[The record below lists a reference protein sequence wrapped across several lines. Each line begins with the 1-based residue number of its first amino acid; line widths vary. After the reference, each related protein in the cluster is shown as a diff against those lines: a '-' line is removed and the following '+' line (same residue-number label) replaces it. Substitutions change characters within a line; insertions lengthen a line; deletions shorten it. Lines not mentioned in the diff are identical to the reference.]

1 VQKNKLTPN
10 FNWHRWKSDKK
21 DKYSMEPLL
30 AARIL
35 FYIYVIHE
43 FEHALLRLKNDDCI
57 WGPVH
62 TSVGQEG
69 IAAASVTAL
78 RKTDKFVATH
88 RSHHQFLGKAL
99 HFVLPNSWNP
109 INEDLPEIG
118 KEVIRRTFAEIMGLF
133 NGYCGGRGGSMHLR
147 YKEAGFLGSNAIVGG
162 GIPLATGAA
171 FAEKFNNSGNIVVCF
186 FGDGA
191 TNQGSF
197 HEACNL
203 AGLWNLPIIFFLE
216 NNEYAVATHKD
227 KACAVK
233 ELSIRASSY
242 GMDGHVI
249 DGNDPF
255 VIYQIMKKVAEK
267 IRKGNRPCLIEAKC
281 YRRYHHAGDQLGSFF
296 RYRSREE
303 EEARKQKE
311 VVIQFPMQLVSLGLM
326 TGRMCD
332 QVKELAVNTVFNV
345 VSELTLPGTPRKVRK
360 ELYPSPATINDGLRS
375 DGQEWKNIVFNEREH
390 FSSFKDI
397 RYSDA
402 IAAVTGRWLEKNNKT
417 IVLGE
422 EVANFR
428 GGAYGATKG
437 LPNKYPDRVLNT
449 PISEAGF
456 VGLSLGAAISGMHP
470 IVEIMFGDF
479 ALVAAD
485 QIFNQISKA
494 RYMYG
499 NTTNLPLV
507 IRTRIA
513 AGCGYGGQHSMDPI
527 GLYALFPGLRIV
539 APANAFDYVGLFNS
553 AMHSLDPVV
562 ILEHQALY
570 NVKTKVPLNDLDYFI
585 ELGKARTIANGE
597 DVTLITYSSLVP
609 RCEKLLPRLEEA
621 GISAELIDLRTLDYP
636 SIDYSTIAES
646 VKKTGAAVIVEEA
659 AKSIS
664 IGPILANRISENYFD
679 YLDSPIACLT
689 SLDIPLP
696 VSRPLEAAA
705 LLDDEM
711 IIKTTIDVAKRQ
723 RR

>member
-1 VQKNKLTPN
+1 MRKNLLTPK
-10 FNWHRWKSDKK
+10 FNWYSWQSDNK
-21 DKYSMEPLL
+21 DKYSINVLL
-30 AARIL
+30 ATRIL
-35 FYIYVIHE
+35 FYVHVISE
-43 FEHALLRLKNDDCI
+43 FEHALLRIKNDDCV

-69 IAAASVTAL
+69 IAAASVAAIRTS
-78 RKTDKFVATH
+78 DKFVASH
-88 RSHHQFLGKAL
+88 RAHHQFLAKAL
-99 HFVLPNSWNP
+99 HSVLPRSWNP

-118 KEVIRRTFAEIMGLF
+118 KEVIRRTFAEIMGLS

-147 YKEAGFLGSNAIVGG
+147 NKEAGFLGSNAIVGG

-171 FAEKFNNSGNIVVCF
+171 FAEKFNNTGNIVICF

-227 KACAVK
+227 KACAVT

-242 GMDGHVI
+242 GMDAHVI

-255 VIYQIMKKVAEK
+255 VIYHVVKQAAEK
-267 IRKGNRPCLIEAKC
+267 VRKRNRPCLIEAKC
-281 YRRYHHAGDQLGSFF
+281 YRRYHHAGDQPGSVFG
-296 RYRSREE
+296 YRSKEE
-303 EEARKQKE
+303 EDTWKRKE
-311 VVIQFPMQLVSLGLM
+311 VVSQFPTQLVSLGLM
-326 TGRMCD
+326 TERICD
-332 QVKELAVNTVFNV
+332 QIKELAVKTVLNEMN
-345 VSELTLPGTPRKVRK
+345 ELTLPGTPRKVRE
-360 ELYPSPATINDGLRS
+360 ELYPSPETINEGLRS
-375 DGQEWKNIVFNEREH
+375 NGQEWKNVIFSEREH

-402 IAAVTGRWLEKNNKT
+402 IASVTGRWLEKDKKT

-422 EVANFR
+422 EVANFG

-437 LPNKYPDRVLNT
+437 LPDRYPDRVHNT

-456 VGLSLGAAISGMHP
+456 VGLSLGAAISGLRP

-485 QIFNQISKA
+485 QIFNQISKS
-494 RYMYG
+494 RYIYG

-507 IRTRIA
+507 IRTRIG
-513 AGCGYGGQHSMDPI
+513 AGCGYGGQHSMDPV

-539 APANAFDYVGLFNS
+539 APADAFDYVGLFNS
-553 AMHSLDPVV
+553 AMHSLDPVI

-570 NVKTKVPLNDLDYFI
+570 NVKTQVPLDDLDYFI
-585 ELGKARTIANGE
+585 ELGKARTIADGE

-609 RCEKLLPRLEEA
+609 RCERLLSRLGEA
-621 GISAELIDLRTLDYP
+621 NVSADLIDLRTVDYP
-636 SIDYSTIAES
+636 SIDYATIGES
-646 VKKTGAAVIVEEA
+646 VRKTGTVVIVEEA
-659 AKSIS
+659 ARSQS
-664 IGPILANRISENYFD
+664 IGPVLAKNIMAKFFD
-679 YLDSPIACLT
+679 YLDGPIACLT

-696 VSRPLEAAA
+696 VSRILERAA
-705 LLDDEM
+705 LINDEE
-711 IIKTTIDVAKRQ
+711 IINATVAAAKRQ
-723 RR
+723 WQ

>member
-1 VQKNKLTPN
+1 VQSNKLTPN
-10 FNWHRWKSDKK
+10 FNWFSWQSDEK
-21 DKYSMEPLL
+21 DKYSINILL

-35 FYIYVIHE
+35 FYVNVINE
-43 FEHALLRLKNDDCI
+43 FEHALLGLKNDDCI

-69 IAAASVTAL
+69 IAAASVTAI
-78 RKTDKFVATH
+78 RKSDKFVASH
-88 RSHHQFLGKAL
+88 RAHHQFLAKVL
-99 HFVLPNSWNP
+99 QSVLPRSWDP

-118 KEVIRRTFAEIMGLF
+118 KTVIRRTFAEIMGLF

-171 FAEKFNNSGNIVVCF
+171 FAEKFNNTGNIVICF

-242 GMDGHVI
+242 GMDGHII

-255 VIYQIMKKVAEK
+255 IIYHVVKQVAEK
-267 IRKGNRPCLIEAKC
+267 VRKGNRPCFIEAKC
-281 YRRYHHAGDQLGSFF
+281 YRRYHHAGDQPGSVFG
-296 RYRSREE
+296 YRSKEE
-303 EEARKQKE
+303 EEAWKQKE
-311 VVIQFPMQLVSLGLM
+311 VVSQFPMQLVSMGLM

-332 QVKELAVNTVFNV
+332 QVKELAVKTVFNV
-345 VSELTLPGTPRKVRK
+345 ISELTLPGTPRKVRK
-360 ELYPSPATINDGLRS
+360 ELYPSPATINDGLRC
-375 DGQEWKNIVFNEREH
+375 DGQEWKNIIFSEREH

-402 IAAVTGRWLEKNNKT
+402 IAAVIGRWLEKDNKT

-422 EVANFR
+422 EVANFG

-437 LPNKYPDRVLNT
+437 LPNQYPDRVLNT

-485 QIFNQISKA
+485 QIFNQISKS

-499 NTTNLPLV
+499 NTTNIPLV

-513 AGCGYGGQHSMDPI
+513 MGCGYGGQHSMDPV
-527 GLYALFPGLRIV
+527 GLYALFPGLRII
-539 APANAFDYVGLFNS
+539 APVDAFDYVGLFNS

-570 NVKTKVPLNDLDYFI
+570 NVKTKVPLNNLDYFI

-609 RCEKLLPRLEEA
+609 RCEKLLSRLEEA
-621 GISAELIDLRTLDYP
+621 KVYAELIDLRTVDYP
-636 SIDYSTIAES
+636 SIDYATIGES
-646 VKKTGAAVIVEEA
+646 VRKTGTVVIVEEA
-659 AKSIS
+659 ARSQS
-664 IGPILANRISENYFD
+664 IGPTIAKNIMDKFFD
-679 YLDSPIACLT
+679 YLDGPIACLS
-689 SLDIPLP
+689 SLDVPLP
-696 VSRPLEAAA
+696 VSRILETAA
-705 LLDDEM
+705 LVNDEE
-711 IIKTTIDVAKRQ
+711 IINTTVAVAKRQ
-723 RR
+723 WQ